1 MQPGVQESP
10 IQSSQVLPGPRQY
23 DWWRE
28 AVSDTHL
35 GWDLPRR
42 DDGAFRARF
51 RHQAFGQAQ
60 IVQCACD
67 PCHGKRGRHEIA
79 QAQEPSFGL
88 LYILKGR
95 ESLRQAG
102 REIVLEAGSFTLWD
116 STRPIDF
123 GLPGELEKITLLL
136 PQGAVTDLLP
146 AAPDLVMRPISGRR
160 GRGALFATH
169 LRALAREGGDLPASL
184 QAPILRATL
193 DLLVAAIEPE
203 AESGEGAYQRALR
216 ARIQDFI
223 LAHLDDPALGP
234 EKVAQAIG
242 ISARQVHRLFNAGG
256 VTLDRWIWRQ
266 RLQRCRDELLARPQA
281 RVSEIAFHWGFSDSA
296 HFSRAFRQA
305 FGHAPRDFR
314 KTRAG

>member
-10 IQSSQVLPGPRQY
+10 IQSTASLPAPRQY

-42 DDGAFRARF
+42 DVGEFRAKF
-51 RHQAFGQAQ
+51 RHQAFGPAQ

-67 PCHGKRGRHEIA
+67 PCHGKRGRSEIS
-79 QAQEPSFGL
+79 QLREPSFGL

-95 ESLRQAG
+95 ESLKQAG

-146 AAPDLVMRPISGRR
+146 QAPDLVMRPISGQR

-169 LRALAREGGDLPASL
+169 LRALAREGGDLPSAL
-184 QAPILRATL
+184 QAPVLRATL
-193 DLLVAAIEPE
+193 DLLIAAIEPE
-203 AESGEGAYQRALR
+203 ADASEGAYQRALR
-216 ARIQDFI
+216 ARIQDFV
-223 LAHLDDPALGP
+223 LAHLEDPELGP
-234 EKVAQAIG
+234 EQVAQAIG

-266 RLQRCRDELLARPQA
+266 RLQRCRDDLLARPHA

-296 HFSRAFRQA
+296 HFSRAFKTA
-305 FGHAPRDFR
+305 FGVSPRDFQKR
-314 KTRAG
+314 R